1 MTFGANIAG
10 KIVQATG
17 GLVYSY
23 NKYGKLAA
31 TTAAGSTVT
40 VTLTGWSWLPN
51 GSSTALLQTTSGGWI
66 DPDDGWQ
73 AVGQKEYSARD
84 AQYYVNQV
92 IRNNKTILENNL
104 VCARFAYKLTAEEK
118 QTLYGLQTRLQE
130 RNNSLMNDGL
140 VQVDETSY
148 PAGYADLAD
157 SLNSFMTTGGVGVVI
172 TTTAVIVISAIV
184 LASLG
189 TAAYFAYKW
198 MASESEKDVKF
209 SKELTRTLTTKLTAE
224 EYQQLKEETA
234 GIVTRAKLVSSI
246 STIGTIGKVA
256 LIGTAG
262 WLIYSYIRNRRNG

>member
-40 VTLTGWSWLPN
+40 VTLTGWSWLPD
-51 GSSTALLQTTSGGWI
+51 GSSSALLQTTSGGWI
-66 DPDDGWQ
+66 DPNEGWQ
-73 AVGQKEYSARD
+73 TIGQKEYSARD

-104 VCARFAYKLTAEEK
+104 VCARFAYKLTATEK
-118 QTLYGLQTRLQE
+118 QTLYDLQTRLQE
-130 RNNSLMNDGL
+130 RNNSLLNDGL

-157 SLNSFMTTGGVGVVI
+157 SLSSFMATGGVGLVL
-172 TTTAVIVISAIV
+172 TTGAVIVISAIV

-189 TAAYFAYKW
+189 TAAYFAFKY

-246 STIGTIGKVA
+246 STIGTVGKVV

-262 WLIYSYIRNRRNG
+262 YLIYSYIRNL